1 MAFFK
6 KNPNEARYYEGK
18 KHWVD
23 VLKNTGPENF
33 MIWRQPEED
42 FNNNSTLIVMPGEA
56 AIFVNEGRI
65 EEVFYSGTYRLS
77 TENYPFLSRL
87 RNSLSAGISAYH
99 CVVYFVRAA
108 HTMEIKWGTASPI
121 EVRDKVLGIATKM
134 RARGAYKVEVENP
147 ALFLNKLI
155 GSKVQSTTEADLDRY
170 FAQEFQSKIKSA
182 ISAAV
187 QNMNG
192 EILGIDSRM
201 DELSQVIAPMLNG
214 LMAEYGLRCAGFAI
228 SAIDVDDTELRRQYD
243 AMGMDALAK
252 IRNAQA
258 DRAVMDL
265 LGDMWEKQQSVY
277 LMGQMIDNVGG
288 GEGGVDSAVS
298 SGANLG
304 MGLAAMG
311 MMGGMA
317 QQMVQPFAQMGQQ
330 SFGQMNQQQMGQ
342 PNGQAG
348 QQGYGQMGQ
357 QPYGQMNQQ
366 MDQGYGQMNQQP
378 YGQMNQQMEQ
388 GYQQPYGQANQQM
401 DQGYSQM
408 GQQPYGQANQQMNQG
423 YGQMDQQP
431 YGQMNQQSAVSVG
444 MEDPMAALQ
453 RLKQL
458 YDNELI
464 TFEEYSAKR
473 NEILSRL

>member
-23 VLKNTGPENF
+23 VLKNTAPEDF

-87 RNSLSAGISAYH
+87 RNSLSGGISAFH

-155 GSKVQSTTEADLDRY
+155 GSRVLSTTEADLDRY

-187 QNMNG
+187 QNRNG

-243 AMGMDALAK
+243 AMGMDAIAK
-252 IRNAQA
+252 MRNAQA

-265 LGDMWEKQQSVY
+265 LGDKWEKQQSVY

-288 GEGGVDSAVS
+288 GDGGADSAVS

-311 MMGGMA
+311 MMGSMA

-330 SFGQMNQQQMGQ
+330 PFGQMNQQPGQPYGQMKQQKKQPFAQMGQ
-342 PNGQAG
+342 PSFDQMNQQTGQFYGQTNQQPMQQYYGQTDQNYGGMGQDAG
-348 QQGYGQMGQ
+348 QYYGQMGQ
-357 QPYGQMNQQ
+357 MPGNEQGNPQAGQFC
-366 MDQGYGQMNQQP
+366 G
-378 YGQMNQQMEQ
+378 QMEQ
-388 GYQQPYGQANQQM
+388 RSGDGQ
-401 DQGYSQM
+401 SV
-408 GQQPYGQANQQMNQG
+408 
-423 YGQMDQQP
+423 
-431 YGQMNQQSAVSVG
+431 SAGV
-444 MEDPMAALQ
+444 EDPMAALQ

-458 YDNELI
+458 YENELI
-464 TFEEYSAKR
+464 TFEEYNAKR
-473 NEILSRL
+473 NDILSRL

>member
-1 MAFFK
+1 MSFFK
-6 KNPNEARYYEGK
+6 KNPNEARYYEEK

-23 VLKNTGPENF
+23 VLKNTAPEDF

-87 RNSLSAGISAYH
+87 RNSLSGGISAFH

-155 GSKVQSTTEADLDRY
+155 GSRVLSTTEADLDRY

-187 QNMNG
+187 QNRNG

-243 AMGMDALAK
+243 AMGMDAIAK
-252 IRNAQA
+252 MRNAQA

-265 LGDMWEKQQSVY
+265 LGDKWEKQQSVY

-288 GEGGVDSAVS
+288 GDGGADSAVS

-311 MMGGMA
+311 MMGSMA

-330 SFGQMNQQQMGQ
+330 PFGQMNQQPG
-342 PNGQAG
+342 
-348 QQGYGQMGQ
+348 

-366 MDQGYGQMNQQP
+366 MTQPFAQMGQPSFDQMNQQTGQFYGQTNQQP
-378 YGQMNQQMEQ
+378 MQQYYGQTDQNYGGMGQDAGQYYGQMGQMPGNEQGNPQAGQFCGQMEQ
-388 GYQQPYGQANQQM
+388 RSGDGQ
-401 DQGYSQM
+401 SV
-408 GQQPYGQANQQMNQG
+408 
-423 YGQMDQQP
+423 
-431 YGQMNQQSAVSVG
+431 SAGV
-444 MEDPMAALQ
+444 EDPMAALQ

-458 YDNELI
+458 YENELI
-464 TFEEYSAKR
+464 TFEEYNAKR
-473 NEILSRL
+473 NDILSRL

>member
-23 VLKNTGPENF
+23 VLKNTAPEDF

-87 RNSLSAGISAYH
+87 RNSLSGGISAFH

-155 GSKVQSTTEADLDRY
+155 GSRVPSTTEADLDRY

-182 ISAAV
+182 ISTAV
-187 QNMNG
+187 QNRNG

-214 LMAEYGLRCAGFAI
+214 LLAEYGLRCAGFAI

-243 AMGMDALAK
+243 AMGMDAIAK
-252 IRNAQA
+252 MRNAQA

-265 LGDMWEKQQSVY
+265 LGDKWEKQQSVY

-288 GEGGVDSAVS
+288 GDGGADSAVS

-311 MMGGMA
+311 MMGSMA

-330 SFGQMNQQQMGQ
+330 PFGQMNQQPG
-342 PNGQAG
+342 
-348 QQGYGQMGQ
+348 

-366 MDQGYGQMNQQP
+366 MTQPFAQMGQPSFDQMNQQTGQFYGQTNQQP
-378 YGQMNQQMEQ
+378 MQQYYGQTDQNYGGMGQDAGQYYGQMGQMPGNEQGNPQAGQFCGQMEQ
-388 GYQQPYGQANQQM
+388 RSGDGQ
-401 DQGYSQM
+401 SV
-408 GQQPYGQANQQMNQG
+408 
-423 YGQMDQQP
+423 
-431 YGQMNQQSAVSVG
+431 SAGV
-444 MEDPMAALQ
+444 EDPMAALQ

-458 YDNELI
+458 YENELI
-464 TFEEYSAKR
+464 TFEEYNAKR
-473 NEILSRL
+473 NDILSRL

>member
-23 VLKNTGPENF
+23 VLKNTAPEDF

-87 RNSLSAGISAYH
+87 RNSLSGGISAFH

-155 GSKVQSTTEADLDRY
+155 GSRVLSTTEADLDRY

-187 QNMNG
+187 QNRNG

-243 AMGMDALAK
+243 AMGMDAIAK
-252 IRNAQA
+252 MRNAQA

-265 LGDMWEKQQSVY
+265 LGDKWEKQQSVY

-288 GEGGVDSAVS
+288 GDGGADSAVS

-311 MMGGMA
+311 MMGSMA

-330 SFGQMNQQQMGQ
+330 PFGQMNQQPG
-342 PNGQAG
+342 
-348 QQGYGQMGQ
+348 

-366 MDQGYGQMNQQP
+366 MTQPFTQMGQPSFDQMNQQTGQFYGQTNQQP
-378 YGQMNQQMEQ
+378 MQQYYGQTDQNYGGMGQDAGQYYGQMGQMPGNEQGNPQAGQFCGQMEQ
-388 GYQQPYGQANQQM
+388 RSGDGQ
-401 DQGYSQM
+401 SV
-408 GQQPYGQANQQMNQG
+408 
-423 YGQMDQQP
+423 
-431 YGQMNQQSAVSVG
+431 SAGV
-444 MEDPMAALQ
+444 EDPMAALQ

-458 YDNELI
+458 YENELI
-464 TFEEYSAKR
+464 TFEEYNAKR
-473 NEILSRL
+473 NDILSRL

>member
-23 VLKNTGPENF
+23 VLKNTAPEDF

-87 RNSLSAGISAYH
+87 RNSLSGGISAFH

-155 GSKVQSTTEADLDRY
+155 GSRVLSTTEADLDRY

-182 ISAAV
+182 ISTAV
-187 QNMNG
+187 QNRNG

-243 AMGMDALAK
+243 AMGMDAIAK
-252 IRNAQA
+252 MRNAQA

-265 LGDMWEKQQSVY
+265 LGDKWEKQQSVY

-288 GEGGVDSAVS
+288 GDGGADSAVS

-311 MMGGMA
+311 MMGSMA

-330 SFGQMNQQQMGQ
+330 PFGQMNQQPG
-342 PNGQAG
+342 
-348 QQGYGQMGQ
+348 

-366 MDQGYGQMNQQP
+366 MTQPFAQMGQPSFDQMNQQTGQFYGQTNQQP
-378 YGQMNQQMEQ
+378 MQQYYGQTDQNYGGMGQDAGQYYGQMGQMPGNEQGNPQAGQFCGQMEQ
-388 GYQQPYGQANQQM
+388 RSGDGQ
-401 DQGYSQM
+401 SV
-408 GQQPYGQANQQMNQG
+408 
-423 YGQMDQQP
+423 
-431 YGQMNQQSAVSVG
+431 SAGV
-444 MEDPMAALQ
+444 EDPMAALQ

-458 YDNELI
+458 YENELI
-464 TFEEYSAKR
+464 TFEEYNAKR
-473 NEILSRL
+473 NDILSRL

>member
-23 VLKNTGPENF
+23 VLKNTAPEDF

-87 RNSLSAGISAYH
+87 RNSLSGGISAFH

-155 GSKVQSTTEADLDRY
+155 GSRVLSTTEADLDRY

-187 QNMNG
+187 QNRNG

-243 AMGMDALAK
+243 AMGMDAIAK
-252 IRNAQA
+252 MRNAQA

-265 LGDMWEKQQSVY
+265 LGDKWEKQQSVY
-277 LMGQMIDNVGG
+277 LMRQMIDNVGG
-288 GEGGVDSAVS
+288 GDGGADSAVS

-311 MMGGMA
+311 MMGSMA

-330 SFGQMNQQQMGQ
+330 PFGQMNQQPG
-342 PNGQAG
+342 
-348 QQGYGQMGQ
+348 

-366 MDQGYGQMNQQP
+366 MTQPFAQMGQPSFDQMNQQTGQFYGQTNQQP
-378 YGQMNQQMEQ
+378 MQQYYGQTDQNYGGMGQDAGQYYGQMGQMPGNEQGNPQAGQFCGQMEQ
-388 GYQQPYGQANQQM
+388 RSGDGQ
-401 DQGYSQM
+401 SV
-408 GQQPYGQANQQMNQG
+408 
-423 YGQMDQQP
+423 
-431 YGQMNQQSAVSVG
+431 SAGV
-444 MEDPMAALQ
+444 EDPMAALQ

-458 YDNELI
+458 YENELI
-464 TFEEYSAKR
+464 TFEEYNAKR
-473 NEILSRL
+473 NDILSRL

>member
-1 MAFFK
+1 
-6 KNPNEARYYEGK
+6 
-18 KHWVD
+18 
-23 VLKNTGPENF
+23 

-87 RNSLSAGISAYH
+87 RNSLSGGISAFH

-155 GSKVQSTTEADLDRY
+155 GSRVLSTTEADLDRY

-182 ISAAV
+182 ISTAV
-187 QNMNG
+187 QNRNG

-243 AMGMDALAK
+243 AMGMDAIAK
-252 IRNAQA
+252 MRNAQA

-265 LGDMWEKQQSVY
+265 LGDKWEKQQSVY

-288 GEGGVDSAVS
+288 GDGGADSAVS

-311 MMGGMA
+311 MMGSMA

-330 SFGQMNQQQMGQ
+330 PFGQMNQQPG
-342 PNGQAG
+342 
-348 QQGYGQMGQ
+348 

-366 MDQGYGQMNQQP
+366 MTQPFAQMGQPSFDQMNQQTGQFYGQTNQQP
-378 YGQMNQQMEQ
+378 MQQYYGQTDQNYGGMGQDAGQYYGQMGQMPGNEQGNPQAGQFCGQMEQ
-388 GYQQPYGQANQQM
+388 RSGDGQ
-401 DQGYSQM
+401 SV
-408 GQQPYGQANQQMNQG
+408 
-423 YGQMDQQP
+423 
-431 YGQMNQQSAVSVG
+431 SAGV
-444 MEDPMAALQ
+444 EDPMAALQ

-458 YDNELI
+458 YENELI
-464 TFEEYSAKR
+464 TFEEYNAKR
-473 NEILSRL
+473 NDILSRL

>member
-23 VLKNTGPENF
+23 VLKNTAPEDF

-87 RNSLSAGISAYH
+87 RNSLSGGISAFH

-155 GSKVQSTTEADLDRY
+155 GSRVLSTTEADLDRY

-187 QNMNG
+187 QNRNG

-243 AMGMDALAK
+243 AMGMDAIAK
-252 IRNAQA
+252 MRNAQA

-265 LGDMWEKQQSVY
+265 LGDKWEKQQSVY

-288 GEGGVDSAVS
+288 GDGGADSAVS

-304 MGLAAMG
+304 RGLAAMG
-311 MMGGMA
+311 MMGSMA

-330 SFGQMNQQQMGQ
+330 PFGQMNQQPG
-342 PNGQAG
+342 
-348 QQGYGQMGQ
+348 

-366 MDQGYGQMNQQP
+366 MTQPFAQMGQPSFDQMNQQTGQFYGQTNQQP
-378 YGQMNQQMEQ
+378 MQQYYGQTDQNYGGMGQDAGQYYGQMGQMPGNEQGNPQAGQFCGQMEQ
-388 GYQQPYGQANQQM
+388 RSGDGQ
-401 DQGYSQM
+401 SV
-408 GQQPYGQANQQMNQG
+408 
-423 YGQMDQQP
+423 
-431 YGQMNQQSAVSVG
+431 SAGV
-444 MEDPMAALQ
+444 EDPMAALQ

-458 YDNELI
+458 YENELI
-464 TFEEYSAKR
+464 TFEEYNAKR
-473 NEILSRL
+473 NDILSRL

>member
-23 VLKNTGPENF
+23 VLKNTAPEDF

-87 RNSLSAGISAYH
+87 RNSLSGGISAFH

-155 GSKVQSTTEADLDRY
+155 GSRVLSTTEADLDRY
-170 FAQEFQSKIKSA
+170 FAQEFQSKMKSA

-187 QNMNG
+187 QNRNG

-243 AMGMDALAK
+243 AMGMDAIAK
-252 IRNAQA
+252 MRNAQA

-265 LGDMWEKQQSVY
+265 LGDKWEKQQSVY

-288 GEGGVDSAVS
+288 GDGGADSAVS

-311 MMGGMA
+311 MMGSMA

-330 SFGQMNQQQMGQ
+330 PFGQMNQQPGHVRQERR
-342 PNGQAG
+342 PREKAG
-348 QQGYGQMGQ
+348 G
-357 QPYGQMNQQ
+357 
-366 MDQGYGQMNQQP
+366 
-378 YGQMNQQMEQ
+378 E
-388 GYQQPYGQANQQM
+388 
-401 DQGYSQM
+401 
-408 GQQPYGQANQQMNQG
+408 
-423 YGQMDQQP
+423 
-431 YGQMNQQSAVSVG
+431 V
-444 MEDPMAALQ
+444 
-453 RLKQL
+453 
-458 YDNELI
+458 
-464 TFEEYSAKR
+464 
-473 NEILSRL
+473 

>member
-23 VLKNTGPENF
+23 VLKNTAPEDF

-87 RNSLSAGISAYH
+87 RNSLSGGISAFH

-155 GSKVQSTTEADLDRY
+155 GSRVLSTTEADLDRY

-187 QNMNG
+187 QNRNG

-243 AMGMDALAK
+243 AMGMDAIAK
-252 IRNAQA
+252 MRNAQA

-265 LGDMWEKQQSVY
+265 LGDKWEKQQSVY

-288 GEGGVDSAVS
+288 GDGGADSAVS

-311 MMGGMA
+311 MMGSMA

-330 SFGQMNQQQMGQ
+330 PFGQMNQQPG
-342 PNGQAG
+342 
-348 QQGYGQMGQ
+348 

-366 MDQGYGQMNQQP
+366 MTQPFAQMGQPAFDQMNQQTGQFYGQTNQQP
-378 YGQMNQQMEQ
+378 MQQYYGQTDQNYGGMGQDAGQYYGQMGQMPGNEQGNPQAGQFCGQMEQ
-388 GYQQPYGQANQQM
+388 RSGDGQ
-401 DQGYSQM
+401 SV
-408 GQQPYGQANQQMNQG
+408 
-423 YGQMDQQP
+423 
-431 YGQMNQQSAVSVG
+431 SAGV
-444 MEDPMAALQ
+444 EDPMAALQ

-458 YDNELI
+458 YENELI
-464 TFEEYSAKR
+464 TFEEYNAKR
-473 NEILSRL
+473 NDILSRL

>member
-23 VLKNTGPENF
+23 VLKNTAPEDF

-87 RNSLSAGISAYH
+87 RNSLSGGISAFH

-155 GSKVQSTTEADLDRY
+155 GSRVLSTTEADLDRY

-187 QNMNG
+187 QNRNG

-243 AMGMDALAK
+243 AMGMDAIAK
-252 IRNAQA
+252 MRNAQA

-265 LGDMWEKQQSVY
+265 LGDKWEKQQSVY

-288 GEGGVDSAVS
+288 GDGGADSAVS

-311 MMGGMA
+311 MMGSMA

-330 SFGQMNQQQMGQ
+330 PFGQMNQQPG
-342 PNGQAG
+342 
-348 QQGYGQMGQ
+348 

-366 MDQGYGQMNQQP
+366 MTQPFAQMGQPSFDQMNQQTGQFYGQTNQQP
-378 YGQMNQQMEQ
+378 MQQYYGQTDQNYGGMGQDAGQYYGQMGQMPGNEQGNPQAGQFCGQMEQ
-388 GYQQPYGQANQQM
+388 RSGDGQ
-401 DQGYSQM
+401 SV
-408 GQQPYGQANQQMNQG
+408 
-423 YGQMDQQP
+423 
-431 YGQMNQQSAVSVG
+431 SAGV
-444 MEDPMAALQ
+444 EDPMAALQ

-458 YDNELI
+458 YENELI
-464 TFEEYSAKR
+464 TFEEYNAKR
-473 NEILSRL
+473 NDILSRL

>member
-23 VLKNTGPENF
+23 VLKNTAPEDF

-87 RNSLSAGISAYH
+87 RNSLSGGISAFH

-155 GSKVQSTTEADLDRY
+155 GSRVPSTTEADLDRY

-182 ISAAV
+182 ISTAV
-187 QNMNG
+187 QNRNG

-243 AMGMDALAK
+243 AMGMDAIAK
-252 IRNAQA
+252 MRNAQA

-265 LGDMWEKQQSVY
+265 LGDKWEKQQSVY

-288 GEGGVDSAVS
+288 GDGGADSAVS

-311 MMGGMA
+311 MMGSMA

-330 SFGQMNQQQMGQ
+330 PFGQMNQQPG
-342 PNGQAG
+342 
-348 QQGYGQMGQ
+348 

-366 MDQGYGQMNQQP
+366 MTQPFAQMGQPSFDQMNQQTGQFYGQTNQQP
-378 YGQMNQQMEQ
+378 MQQYYGQTDQNYGGMGQDAGQYYGQMGQMPGNEQGNPQAGQFCGRMEQ
-388 GYQQPYGQANQQM
+388 RSGDGQ
-401 DQGYSQM
+401 SV
-408 GQQPYGQANQQMNQG
+408 
-423 YGQMDQQP
+423 
-431 YGQMNQQSAVSVG
+431 SAGV
-444 MEDPMAALQ
+444 EDPMAALQ

-458 YDNELI
+458 YENELI
-464 TFEEYSAKR
+464 TFEEYNAKR
-473 NEILSRL
+473 NDILSRL

>member
-6 KNPNEARYYEGK
+6 RNPNEARYYEGK

-23 VLKNTGPENF
+23 VLKNTAPEDF

-87 RNSLSAGISAYH
+87 RNSLSGGISAFH

-155 GSKVQSTTEADLDRY
+155 GSRVPSTTEADLDRY

-187 QNMNG
+187 QNRNG

-243 AMGMDALAK
+243 AMGMDAIAK
-252 IRNAQA
+252 MRNAQA

-265 LGDMWEKQQSVY
+265 LGDKWEKQQSVY

-288 GEGGVDSAVS
+288 GDGGADSAVS

-311 MMGGMA
+311 MMGSMA

-330 SFGQMNQQQMGQ
+330 PFGQMNQQPG
-342 PNGQAG
+342 
-348 QQGYGQMGQ
+348 

-366 MDQGYGQMNQQP
+366 MTQPFAQMGQQPFGQMNQQTGQFYGQTNQQP
-378 YGQMNQQMEQ
+378 MQQYYGQTDQNYGGMGQDAGQYYGQMGQMPGNEQGNPQAGQFCGRMEQ
-388 GYQQPYGQANQQM
+388 RSGDGQ
-401 DQGYSQM
+401 SV
-408 GQQPYGQANQQMNQG
+408 
-423 YGQMDQQP
+423 
-431 YGQMNQQSAVSVG
+431 SAGV
-444 MEDPMAALQ
+444 EDPMAALQ

-458 YDNELI
+458 YENELI
-464 TFEEYSAKR
+464 TFEEYNAKR
-473 NEILSRL
+473 NDILSRL

>member
-18 KHWVD
+18 KHWVH
-23 VLKNTGPENF
+23 VLKNTAPEDF

-87 RNSLSAGISAYH
+87 RNSLSGGISAFH

-155 GSKVQSTTEADLDRY
+155 GSRVLSTTEADLDRY

-187 QNMNG
+187 QNRNG

-243 AMGMDALAK
+243 AMGMDAIAK
-252 IRNAQA
+252 MRNAQA

-265 LGDMWEKQQSVY
+265 LGDKWEKQQSVY

-288 GEGGVDSAVS
+288 GDGGADSAVS

-311 MMGGMA
+311 MMGSMA

-330 SFGQMNQQQMGQ
+330 PFGQMNQQPG
-342 PNGQAG
+342 
-348 QQGYGQMGQ
+348 

-366 MDQGYGQMNQQP
+366 MTQPFAQMGQPSFDQMNQQTGQFYGQTNQQP
-378 YGQMNQQMEQ
+378 MQQYYGQTDQNYGGMGQDAGQYYGQMGQMPGNEQGNPQAGQFCGQMEQ
-388 GYQQPYGQANQQM
+388 RSGDGQ
-401 DQGYSQM
+401 SV
-408 GQQPYGQANQQMNQG
+408 
-423 YGQMDQQP
+423 
-431 YGQMNQQSAVSVG
+431 SAGV
-444 MEDPMAALQ
+444 EDPMAALQ

-458 YDNELI
+458 YENELI
-464 TFEEYSAKR
+464 TFEEYNAKR
-473 NEILSRL
+473 NDILSRL